1 MYKIVNV
8 VYAKGDVTKPN
19 YSDFVKDLTLF
30 EAMDRALKEILD
42 NDSPFVFLEIHKQ
55 TDSTLV
61 DPVAE
66 FDTAGI
72 TYFNSAYLN
81 ELIISVQSYI
91 RKVREDKDSWKKSYF
106 NILGMEVPDE

>member
-19 YSDFVKDLTLF
+19 YADLVKDLTLF
-30 EAMDRALKEILD
+30 EAMDQALKEVLD
-42 NDSPFVFLEIHKQ
+42 NDSPFVFLELHKQ
-55 TDSTLV
+55 TNQTLV

-72 TYFNSAYLN
+72 TYFNSSYLN
-81 ELIISVQSYI
+81 ELIISVQSHVK
-91 RKVREDKDSWKKSYF
+91 KVREERDSWKKSYF
-106 NILGMEVPDE
+106 NMLGMEVPNE